1 MNTNKDFY
9 IYTRLKGFHNFD
21 KLNDHGKVMYGIFK
35 ILHDRK
41 VDYISRINSIK
52 ISSQDRSSDPKS
64 AHYHEGKA
72 CDIVIDPP
80 EYMPYFA
87 GLIHAM
93 QPFNLYLGTYRQSG
107 TEILKNLHI
116 HNDSYYGT
124 RKNTLFFESTNGQLY
139 SITEKNINDLLKIY
153 KFDLT
158 ETVQDFGKFKKD
170 TIKYLLSNLN
180 EADKININKINQTL
194 PEKIIEAKPG
204 EIVDTIKKAGGI
216 IGLTAGTLL
225 VYKLYK
231 FIKR

>member
-9 IYTRLKGFHNFD
+9 IYTRLKDFHNFD

-41 VDYISRINSIK
+41 ADYITRINSIK
-52 ISSQDRSSDPKS
+52 ITSQDRSGDPKS
-64 AHYHEGKA
+64 AHYRQGKA

-93 QPFNLYLGTYRQSG
+93 QPFNLYLGTYLQSG

-116 HNDSYYGT
+116 HNDEYYGV

-139 SITEKNINDLLKIY
+139 SITEKNIDDLLKIY

-158 ETVQDFGKFKKD
+158 ESFQDFGKFKKD
-170 TIKYLLSNLN
+170 TKKYLLSNLD

-194 PEKIIEAKPG
+194 PEKIIAAQPGAKLKS
-204 EIVDTIKKAGGI
+204 IISI
-216 IGLTAGTLL
+216 IGLTAGALIA
-225 VYKLYK
+225 YKLYK